1 MYKKDGKTERSD
13 WEVEAGACKAAEGRI
28 KKKNIV
34 FKKKIDHSK
43 KNRIY
48 VVSDECV

>member
-28 KKKNIV
+28 KKKKHCIQKENRSQQ
-34 FKKKIDHSK
+34 KK
-43 KNRIY
+43 
-48 VVSDECV
+48 